1 MSKNAKLFKDIFTG
15 ARTVP
20 VFFFFF
26 SITVI
31 NA

>member
-1 MSKNAKLFKDIFTG
+1 MSKDAKLFKDVFTG

-20 VFFFFF
+20 VFFFF